1 MTSAW
6 TTDGQVARIPR
17 SRRCEVPMNFSALA
31 LGATRT
37 ELTEPRANKRV
48 GLAQSRRLHAAP
60 RGQGVSSELVIV
72 EGADHADPEFDEQP
86 VHDVTLAFLAKAL
99 GTGGPQP
106 ASAPRPLPAEQ
117 G

>member
-1 MTSAW
+1 
-6 TTDGQVARIPR
+6 
-17 SRRCEVPMNFSALA
+17 MNFSALA

-72 EGADHADPEFDEQP
+72 EGADHADPKFDEQP

-99 GTGGPQP
+99 GTGGPRP
-106 ASAPRPLPAEQ
+106 ARAPRLLPAEQ